1 MSVAI
6 EKVSID
12 PINQPSNGVYSN
24 KSGSTVVQFEI
35 SQRPALLLGK
45 TLRVQGKLRINQDTS
60 TIAAPILVNN
70 NNNKGAVAAY
80 DSRTSARVGASSVFE
95 QVSLQSAFDHQNI
108 EVIRQYP
115 RYLASTNPV
124 IFSQSDIDR
133 EQQVGSLLAS
143 RDKCMSNLNN
153 NDVSFSIPLRTGLL
167 MGQDAIPLGNNGFRG
182 LLVSLNLNS
191 DQQVLNGTAGSF
203 YSLHDVQLS
212 FDVLVPDEKEQA
224 EMEKKGSGEFIYNSI
239 SHLYSQLT
247 STDQTTNLNL
257 GSSNVLGIQHSFIP
271 VADQQ
276 SYTADSLRTS
286 KLSGVKRVSFLKN
299 GTLFPRSQPI
309 DEEEIYNDGN
319 IPVELVES
327 FMSSIKPVYNT
338 SHTMVSS
345 QTEISKP
352 LVVDSTSLPR
362 FNSENPEAQ
371 PATGFGVRTDPLGIG
386 TNFRN
391 SQYGIRITADEQP
404 SQMAMHTFVNARNVL
419 KYSPDGIQVST

>member
-1 MSVAI
+1 MSATI

-60 TIAAPILVNN
+60 TIATPVLVDN
-70 NNNKGAVAAY
+70 NNNKGSGAY
-80 DSRTSARVGASSVFE
+80 DSRTSSRVGASSVFE

-133 EQQVGSLLAS
+133 EQQWGSLLAS

-203 YSLHDVQLS
+203 FSLHDVMLS
-212 FDVLVPDEKEQA
+212 FDILIPDEKTQS
-224 EMEKKGSGEFIYNSI
+224 EMEKEGSGEFVYNSI

-257 GSSNVLGIQHSFIP
+257 GASNVLGIQHSFIP

-286 KLSGVKRVSFLKN
+286 KLSGVKRISFLRN

-319 IPVELVES
+319 IPAELVES
-327 FMSSIKPVYNT
+327 YMSSIKPVYNT
-338 SHTMVSS
+338 SHTMVSP
-345 QTEISKP
+345 QTEIAKP

-371 PATGFGVRTDPLGIG
+371 SATGFGIRTDPLGVG
-386 TNFRN
+386 VNYRN

-419 KYSPDGIQVST
+419 KYSENGIQVST